1 MSVDTFRSI
10 EIGNSN
16 IFKFPQIH
24 YLVTLMNILEHIVI
38 LGPQKLVICPL

>member
-1 MSVDTFRSI
+1 MSVDTFRSS

-16 IFKFPQIH
+16 IFKLPQIH
-24 YLVTLMNILEHIVI
+24 YLVTLIIILEQIVI